1 LLHHIIT
8 ILAGIQN
15 SPVFDFGCDTLF
27 TDLLVVLVMIHVAAF
42 HTMVCVAQMWL
53 ENSKLSML
61 AIPVNNF
68 FLLSS
73 LQGRLVDFSHGL
85 APVTDK

>member
-1 LLHHIIT
+1 LALPCKSTGIT
-8 ILAGIQN
+8 A
-15 SPVFDFGCDTLF
+15 
-27 TDLLVVLVMIHVAAF
+27 VA
-42 HTMVCVAQMWL
+42 VAQTWL
-53 ENSKLSML
+53 ENSKLSVS

-73 LQGRLVDFSHGL
+73 WQGRLVDFSHGL